1 MPWRASSLSF
11 VAQNANQPLDNS
23 HSIRTPVAFRSHAG
37 RIPVAVGRYDAPIS
51 STKGGTNARIRST
64 WQPRPHTAPR
74 NRRVTSVVAFRSH
87 SRDGL
92 VTLPRYDAPD
102 SSTTGGTDA

>member
-37 RIPVAVGRYDAPIS
+37 RIPVAVGRYDAH
-51 STKGGTNARIRST
+51 N
-64 WQPRPHTAPR
+64 
-74 NRRVTSVVAFRSH
+74 
-87 SRDGL
+87 
-92 VTLPRYDAPD
+92 
-102 SSTTGGTDA
+102 SSTTGGRRRTEDCAMSFLPSCGETVRLLSSPQPSHATGA